1 MGLEKNL
8 TNFAFVKDFLA
19 RAEEESLQIGKDFFS
34 EQESL
39 QIGKDES
46 LQIGK
51 DLFSLT
57 SRCPGR
63 LEQ

>member
-19 RAEEESLQIGKDFFS
+19 RAEEESLQIGKDLFFS
-34 EQESL
+34 EE
-39 QIGKDES
+39 ES